1 MPLTTNDISKHL
13 LAGLKTVFFEEYTKQ
28 PNEDWK
34 SIAMEIPSNKATEQY
49 AWLGATPSMREW
61 VDERMPSAL
70 AEHSFQI
77 TNNKW
82 ESTIAV
88 DADAIEDDQY
98 GQIVLRVKQLGET
111 ARDFYRTKAFDT
123 VVAGTSTTCY
133 DGQYFFDTDHSEND
147 SGTQS
152 NLGSSALTS
161 ESLSSAMAAMMRFK
175 DDKGNSMG
183 INGNILLVPPELEA
197 TALEI
202 VGAETIQRYVASGT
216 GNDKKPMLNI
226 HKGRY
231 DVIVTERITDTD
243 SWYLL
248 CGNKVTKPVIFQNRK
263 NTEFGSL
270 EGNSDT
276 GFTRDTWQYGVKC
289 RFNMGLGDWRLGYA
303 NIP

>member
-1 MPLTTNDISKHL
+1 
-13 LAGLKTVFFEEYTKQ
+13 
-28 PNEDWK
+28 
-34 SIAMEIPSNKATEQY
+34 
-49 AWLGATPSMREW
+49 MREW
-61 VDERMPSAL
+61 IDERMPSSL

-77 TNNKW
+77 TNKKW

-123 VVAGTSTTCY
+123 VVAGASTQCY

-161 ESLSSAMAAMMRFK
+161 ESLSAARAAMMRFK

-202 VGAETIQRYVASGT
+202 VGAETIQRYVASGV
-216 GNDKKPMLNI
+216 DKKPMLNI

-276 GFTRDTWQYGVKC
+276 GFVRDTWQYGVKN

-303 NIP
+303 NVP